1 MFPMIKDFKV
11 SSQQFQKILSLFLV
25 AYKWVHYNEIVNE
38 EKVKVKLLK
47 NVHLFFQ
54 SRVGDLEQIQLELS
68 RLRNGE
74 LSDFRQSLSFSSI
87 DIRVPKTVTTLAV
100 KA

>member
-1 MFPMIKDFKV
+1 MKFCSY
-11 SSQQFQKILSLFLV
+11 SSFLV
-25 AYKWVHYNEIVNE
+25 AYKWFHCNEIVNE

-47 NVHLFFQ
+47 NILLFLQ

-74 LSDFRQSLSFSSI
+74 LSNQ
-87 DIRVPKTVTTLAV
+87 T
-100 KA
+100 